1 MLAIGAPEGRHKRFP
16 PKRASV
22 KSVLPCLQGG
32 EGEKFRTPNF
42 PIL

>member
-22 KSVLPCLQGG
+22 KNVYPVFREGKAKSFGPPIPC
-32 EGEKFRTPNF
+32 N
-42 PIL
+42 